1 MAVRE
6 VTSGLYQLS
15 KGGVNAFI
23 IDDGDDG
30 LTLIDA
36 GYPKH
41 AGSLEEDI
49 RSLGHDRSD
58 LRRVVLTHGHPDHLG
73 SAKHFAQGGLP
84 IHMHEGDAHLAR
96 AGFMERTTFKPAPG
110 VVNKI
115 LFYIVTSKRA
125 EYPAFEPDVLLNH
138 GDVLDIGGGLEVI
151 HTPGHTAGHLCF
163 LWKRDRGLLITGDAA
178 ANMMGLNYVVGY
190 DDIDTGKTSLAKLA
204 QLDFE
209 AAVFGHGK
217 PILSGASTKF
227 ASKFG

>member
-1 MAVRE
+1 MAVQE

-15 KGGVNAFI
+15 HGGVNAFI
-23 IDDGDDG
+23 IDDGDQG

-41 AGSLEEDI
+41 AASLEEDI
-49 RSLGHDRSD
+49 QSIGHDLSD
-58 LRRVVLTHGHPDHLG
+58 LRRVLLTHGHPDHLG
-73 SAKHFAQGGLP
+73 SAKYFAQGRLP
-84 IHMHEGDAHLAR
+84 ILMHEGDAHLAR
-96 AGFMERTTFKPAPG
+96 AGFLERATMKPAPG
-110 VVNKI
+110 VVNKV
-115 LFYIVTSKRA
+115 LFYLVIPRKA
-125 EYPAFEPDVLLNH
+125 EYPAFEPDVLLSP

-163 LWKRDRGLLITGDAA
+163 LWKRDRGLLIAGDVA

-190 DDIDTGKTSLAKLA
+190 DDIATGKTSLAALA

-227 ASKFG
+227 AAKFG

>member
-1 MAVRE
+1 MAARE

-15 KGGVNAFI
+15 KRGVNAFI
-23 IDDGDDG
+23 IDDGDQG

-36 GYPKH
+36 GYSKH
-41 AGSLEEDI
+41 AGSLQEDI
-49 RSLGHDRSD
+49 RSIGHDRSD

-73 SAKHFAQGGLP
+73 SAKHFAQGRLP

-151 HTPGHTAGHLCF
+151 HTPGHTPTHRSRRCRTRHRRGPHPP
-163 LWKRDRGLLITGDAA
+163 RTRTERSTDRQDARYARQPMTG
-178 ANMMGLNYVVGY
+178 
-190 DDIDTGKTSLAKLA
+190 
-204 QLDFE
+204 
-209 AAVFGHGK
+209 
-217 PILSGASTKF
+217 
-227 ASKFG
+227 